1 MIGFSKSVDPFESL
15 MYSTANIKNYAGVM
29 DASIVNNY
37 ITPLAQQYVSETI
50 QRNNWYNSEAYYDQ
64 VRNYVVSKGPS
75 IVHQD
80 FIMPL
85 STPDQFR
92 LANLTMQRWIMAE
105 PVVRQA
111 YVDGQICGYED
122 TYIDHEPG
130 MVSEAH
136 SDWRHV
142 MNGVVQGDYASIY
155 VDNYS
160 GDKPK
165 LSIGEISD
173 ILTTWSTANLL
184 MDLGVNDITDP
195 LADSNDDP
203 TFTEKPVEEESED

>member
-1 MIGFSKSVDPFESL
+1 MIGINTSIDPFESL
-15 MYSTANIKNYAGVM
+15 MFGTSNIKNYAGAM
-29 DASIVNNY
+29 DASIVSNY
-37 ITPLAQQYVSETI
+37 ITPLAQQYVAETI

-85 STPDQFR
+85 HTPDQFR

-105 PVVRQA
+105 PTIRQA

-130 MVSEAH
+130 MVGEDQ
-136 SDWRHV
+136 SDYRHV
-142 MNGVVQGDYASIY
+142 MNGIIQNEHAYIY

-160 GDKPK
+160 GEKPK
-165 LSIGEISD
+165 LSIGEVSD
-173 ILTTWSTANLL
+173 ILSTWSTASLL
-184 MDLGVNDITDP
+184 MDLGVCDITDP
-195 LADSNDDP
+195 LTDNSEDP
-203 TFTEKPVEEESED
+203 KFTEKPVDSEETE